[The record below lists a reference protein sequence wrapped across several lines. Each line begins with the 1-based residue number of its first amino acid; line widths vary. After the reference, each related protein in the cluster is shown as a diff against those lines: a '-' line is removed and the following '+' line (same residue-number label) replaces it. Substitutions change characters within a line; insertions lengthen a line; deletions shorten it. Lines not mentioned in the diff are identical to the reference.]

1 MPQIAFSILGQ
12 QPCFQVGE
20 NLQFRRP
27 KCWRG
32 SLFLSMKL
40 SSFRLFFP
48 LLLTVL
54 VASVLGA
61 AQSSPTPA
69 DQNSSP
75 PKTQTPTSLAPPSS
89 IPTADDKSA
98 TAAGQSG
105 KSSDASAQ
113 GQSGSPQVDP
123 LKRPVTEKQKKANS
137 KALKQELSATYKKWL
152 NEDVRWIIT
161 PEELSA
167 FKQLSND
174 EERDAFIE
182 QFWLRRDPT
191 PDTPENEYKEEH
203 YRRIAYANEHF
214 AAGIPGW
221 KTDRGHI
228 YIAYGPPDQI
238 DAHPGGGTYERPIE
252 QGGGS
257 TSTFPFEDWRYR
269 YIEGIGQ
276 EINLEFVDTCMCGDF
291 HLTID
296 PNEKD
301 ALLHTGGGLTLYEQ
315 MGLAS
320 KTSRVVNSGSGAANA
335 GPEQQLQNKNE
346 FSNLELMA
354 KINQAPKVK
363 FKDLEEV
370 VSHKINVNLMPFEVR
385 TDFVKVTGDT
395 VLVPVTLQVKNK
407 DVTFVTKDGIQRGT
421 VNIFGR
427 VTGLTGKVAQTFE
440 DTVQIDIPPDLL
452 EKTMEH
458 SSLYWKAI
466 PLRPGRYRFDVVVKD
481 VNGDRVGTWSHGVQ
495 VPEYTDDKLASSSM
509 ILADH
514 MEKVP
519 SKNVGSGSFVIGETK
534 FAYPHLDAPDG
545 KPASFKRTQRVS
557 LWMQV
562 YNLQAD
568 GATKKTS
575 ANIEYDIVNIA
586 NNQSV
591 LHASESTDKMG
602 NVGEQVTLEKSLALT
617 SFQPGIYKLTI
628 KVADNVSKQQI
639 APSVRFAV
647 E

>member
-1 MPQIAFSILGQ
+1 
-12 QPCFQVGE
+12 
-20 NLQFRRP
+20 
-27 KCWRG
+27 
-32 SLFLSMKL
+32 MKL
-40 SSFRLFFP
+40 SGYVFFP
-48 LLLTVL
+48 FLLTLVL
-54 VASVLGA
+54 ACSFVA
-61 AQSSPTPA
+61 AQNPTPPVS
-69 DQNSSP
+69 QNSDSSNA
-75 PKTQTPTSLAPPSS
+75 QTPTSLAPPS
-89 IPTADDKSA
+89 PPQAADSKPANAS
-98 TAAGQSG
+98 GQSG
-105 KSSDASAQ
+105 KTSDDAAQ
-113 GQSGSPQVDP
+113 GQNGGQQTDP
-123 LKRPVTEKQKKANS
+123 LRRPLTEKQKKANA

-161 PEELSA
+161 PEEMSA

-214 AAGIPGW
+214 AAGKAGW
-221 KTDRGHI
+221 RTDRGRI
-228 YIAYGPPDQI
+228 YIAYGPPDEI
-238 DAHPGGGTYERPIE
+238 DAHPSGGSYERPME
-252 QGGGS
+252 EGGGE
-257 TSTFPFEDWRYR
+257 TSTYPFEDWRYR
-269 YIEGIGQ
+269 YIEGVGQ
-276 EINLEFVDTCMCGDF
+276 EVILEFVDPCMCGDY

-301 ALLHTGGGLTLYEQ
+301 ALLHTPNAGLTLYEQ
-315 MGLAS
+315 MGMAN
-320 KTSRVVNSGSGAANA
+320 KGQRIANSGTGAANP
-335 GPEQQLQNKNE
+335 GPEAGLQSNNE
-346 FSNLELMA
+346 FARMELLA
-354 KINQAPKVK
+354 KVNQAPKVK

-370 VSHKINVNLMPFEVR
+370 VSHKINVNLMPFEVM

-407 DVTFVTKDGIQRGT
+407 DVTFISKDGIQRGT

-440 DTVQIDIPPDLL
+440 DTVQIDVPQDLL
-452 EKTMEH
+452 EKTVEH

-481 VNGDRVGTWSHGVQ
+481 VNGDRVGTWTRGVQ
-495 VPEYTDDKLASSSM
+495 VPEFPDDKLASSSM

-534 FAYPHLDAPDG
+534 FAYPHLDSPDG
-545 KPASFKRTQRVS
+545 KPASFKRDQRIN

-562 YNLQAD
+562 YNLQSD
-568 GATKKTS
+568 EATKKSS
-575 ANIEYDIVNIA
+575 ANIEYDIVNLA
-586 NNQSV
+586 TNQSV
-591 LHASESTDKMG
+591 LHSSESTDKTP
-602 NVGEQVTLEKSLALT
+602 NVGDQITLEKSLALT
-617 SFQPGIYKLTI
+617 SFQPGTYRLTI

>member
-1 MPQIAFSILGQ
+1 L
-12 QPCFQVGE
+12 
-20 NLQFRRP
+20 R
-27 KCWRG
+27 
-32 SLFLSMKL
+32 MKL
-40 SSFRLFFP
+40 RGFHLYFS
-48 LLLTVL
+48 LLLAVSL
-54 VASVLGA
+54 SSVFAA
-61 AQSSPTPA
+61 AQNSTPSANQDPSPAAAQAPAPAAASSSAAPA
-69 DQNSSP
+69 ADKTASP
-75 PKTQTPTSLAPPSS
+75 
-89 IPTADDKSA
+89 
-98 TAAGQSG
+98 GGESG
-105 KSSDASAQ
+105 KAAAPSAQ
-113 GQSGSPQVDP
+113 GQTGDQQQVDP
-123 LKRPVTEKQKKANS
+123 LKRPVSDKQKKANS
-137 KALKQELSATYKKWL
+137 KAMKQELSSTYKKWL

-191 PDTPENEYKEEH
+191 PDTEENEYKEEH

-221 KTDRGHI
+221 RTDRGRI
-228 YIAYGPPDQI
+228 YIAWGPPDEI
-238 DAHPGGGTYERPIE
+238 DSHPSGGTYERPME
-252 QGGGS
+252 EGGGS
-257 TSTFPFEDWRYR
+257 TSTYPFEDWRYR
-269 YIEGIGQ
+269 YIEGVGQ
-276 EINLEFVDTCMCGDF
+276 EVILEFVDSCTCGDY

-301 ALLHTGGGLTLYEQ
+301 ALLNVPNAGLTLYEQ
-315 MGLAS
+315 QGLAS
-320 KTSRVVNSGSGAANA
+320 KSQRITNSGTGAPNPGVAQGMAGNDQFTKMELLAKVNA
-335 GPEQQLQNKNE
+335 P
-346 FSNLELMA
+346 
-354 KINQAPKVK
+354 PKVK

-370 VSHKINVNLMPFEVR
+370 VSHKINVNLMPFEVM

-395 VLVPVTLQVKNK
+395 VLVPVTLQIKNK
-407 DVTFVTKDGIQRGT
+407 DITFVSKDGIQRGT

-440 DTVQIDIPPDLL
+440 DTVQVDVPNDLL
-452 EKTMEH
+452 EKTVEH

-481 VNGDRVGTWSHGVQ
+481 VNGDRVGSWSHGVL
-495 VPEYTDDKLASSSM
+495 VPEFNEDKLASSSM

-519 SKNVGSGSFVIGETK
+519 SKNIGSGSFVIGETK
-534 FAYPHLDAPDG
+534 FAYPHMEAPE
-545 KPASFKRTQRVS
+545 KPASFKRSQRMN

-568 GATKKTS
+568 GKTKKSS
-575 ANIEYDIVNIA
+575 ANIEYEIVNVA
-586 NNQSV
+586 NNQPV
-591 LHASESTDKMG
+591 LHASESTDTMAVAG
-602 NVGEQVTLEKSLALT
+602 DQITLEKSLALT
-617 SFQPGIYKLTI
+617 GFQPGVYKLTV

-639 APSVRFAV
+639 APSVKFAV